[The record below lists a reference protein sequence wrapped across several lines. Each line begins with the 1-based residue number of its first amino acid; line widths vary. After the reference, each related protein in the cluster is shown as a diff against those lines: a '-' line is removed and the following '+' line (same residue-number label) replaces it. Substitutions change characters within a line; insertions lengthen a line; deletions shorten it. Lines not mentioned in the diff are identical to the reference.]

1 LACST
6 VDLRALRL
14 QMESSLARLHD
25 DFSVSLKLTNASML
39 LGRKPQP
46 LANFFSPPHARH
58 EEADYNTVHP
68 TENKGVWIKNVVGHC
83 RWRQE
88 RGCAR
93 MVFLRFIEVTGR
105 EKTRRLAK
113 IVSQLQQEL
122 DEVEI
127 QLAESY
133 DPART
138 QARFKVKF
146 LCEVEID
153 AAFLLER
160 PLHML
165 PKSCVLAFSIV
176 LNFPLVAC

>member
-1 LACST
+1 
-6 VDLRALRL
+6 
-14 QMESSLARLHD
+14 
-25 DFSVSLKLTNASML
+25 
-39 LGRKPQP
+39 
-46 LANFFSPPHARH
+46 
-58 EEADYNTVHP
+58 
-68 TENKGVWIKNVVGHC
+68 
-83 RWRQE
+83 
-88 RGCAR
+88 